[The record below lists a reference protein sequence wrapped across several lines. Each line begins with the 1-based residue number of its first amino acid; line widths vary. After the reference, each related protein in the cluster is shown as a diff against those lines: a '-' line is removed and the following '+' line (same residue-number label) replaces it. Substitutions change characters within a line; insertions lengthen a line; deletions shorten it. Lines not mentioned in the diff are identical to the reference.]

1 LVYIP
6 GKGTFLFCYYI
17 CLVLWYQ
24 YEHFVYN
31 IKLVFIYALYWL
43 KGT

>member
-24 YEHFVYN
+24 YMGF
-31 IKLVFIYALYWL
+31 LYIIL
-43 KGT
+43 NCFSYMH

>member
-24 YEHFVYN
+24 YMRF
-31 IKLVFIYALYWL
+31 L
-43 KGT
+43 